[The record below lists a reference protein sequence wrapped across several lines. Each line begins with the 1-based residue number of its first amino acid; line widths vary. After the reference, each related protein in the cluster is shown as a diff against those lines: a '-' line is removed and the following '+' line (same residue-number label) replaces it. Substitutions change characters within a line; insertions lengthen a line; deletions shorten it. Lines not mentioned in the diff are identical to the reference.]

1 MVKIRRAGREDAEKL
16 LLHTRQILQES
27 ENMLTVPEEF
37 QATVE
42 DEREWIVHH
51 ERPGNLLLTAWSG
64 EELAGVL
71 NFTRKTRKKVSHIG
85 MFGISIKENYCN
97 QGIGRQLIGTCLD
110 WAKAEP
116 GIEKVCLEVFSHNE
130 RGIHLY
136 KKMGFREEGRK
147 IRHIRNRDGSYS
159 DELLMYVFVK

>member
-1 MVKIRRAGREDAEKL
+1 MFTIRRGKPEDAEKL
-16 LLHTRQILQES
+16 LMHTRQILQET

-37 QATVE
+37 NATAE
-42 DEREWIVHH
+42 EEREWIRMHDL
-51 ERPGNLLLTAWSG
+51 PGNLLLIAWSG

-71 NFTRKTRKKVSHIG
+71 NFTRKSRKKVSHIG
-85 MFGISIKENYCN
+85 MFGISIKEKYCN
-97 QGIGRQLIGTCLD
+97 QGLGKELIRTCLD

-136 KKMGFREEGRK
+136 QKLGFREEGRRIK
-147 IRHIRNRDGSYS
+147 HVRNRDGSYS

>member
-1 MVKIRRAGREDAEKL
+1 MVTVRRARQEDAEKL
-16 LLHTRQILQES
+16 LLHTRQILHES

-42 DEREWIVHH
+42 EERQWIIDHG
-51 ERPGNLLLTAWSG
+51 RPGNLLLTAWSG

-85 MFGISIKENYCN
+85 MFGISIKEKYCN
-97 QGIGRQLIGTCLD
+97 QGIGKQLIGTCLE
-110 WAKAEP
+110 WAKEEP

-136 KKMGFREEGRK
+136 KKMGFQEEGRR
-147 IRHIRNRDGSYS
+147 IRHVKNFDGSYS
-159 DELLMYVFVK
+159 DELLMFVFVK